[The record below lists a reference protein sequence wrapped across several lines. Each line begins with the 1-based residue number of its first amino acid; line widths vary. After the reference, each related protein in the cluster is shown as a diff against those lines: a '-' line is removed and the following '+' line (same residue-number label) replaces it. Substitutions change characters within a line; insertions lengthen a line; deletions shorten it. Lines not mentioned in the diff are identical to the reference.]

1 MGRTNNPPYRNTLNN
16 QGVFFHS
23 SYGKIRENQN
33 FRNRRCRYLSPCR
46 QTSPLVESVSQQK
59 NTPFG
64 VKQWLQVNQ
73 KKRKPGWLKR
83 PTRFQRNIYLPWRA
97 VQKLGLQRLWF
108 YELPDYN
115 TTNESH
121 EEFLD
126 LDSMTTSCFFAPPK
140 MAPKGTIHTLHLWFL
155 SKQTQHS
162 QWTKTI
168 HPSYNLVGVL
178 AAPTLKRNLASA
190 MRIAPYFCTK

>member
-33 FRNRRCRYLSPCR
+33 FRNRRCRYLSPYR

-59 NTPFG
+59 KHTVWSETMTAGEP
-64 VKQWLQVNQ
+64 

-83 PTRFQRNIYLPWRA
+83 PTRFQRNIYLPLRA

-108 YELPDYN
+108 YQLPDYN

-126 LDSMTTSCFFAPPK
+126 LDSMTTSCFFAPK
-140 MAPKGTIHTLHLWFL
+140 NGTKRYHTYITPLIFV
-155 SKQTQHS
+155 KTTQHS